1 MKSTLNFGLIE
12 AFRSVMLV
20 GTVVGAARLM
30 NVTQPGV
37 SRSIALLELRIG
49 YKLFERQGR
58 RLIPTPEGE
67 ALYRE
72 VEPLYG
78 NLERIAQVA
87 QDIGQQRAGALRI
100 ATLPAFSQSVMPRTI
115 ARFLASRPE
124 VSVFVQSLPS
134 RQIADMVATRQF
146 DVAVI
151 ELPLSRPSISVE
163 PLEPVP
169 LVAVMPSKHPLA
181 KKRRVSLRELHGERM
196 ILLSQHSYVRYQ
208 IEEAFS
214 QLGVSPK
221 VVMETPTSVIACA
234 LAAAGAGI
242 TLVAQLAAEAFAGP
256 DVVIRP
262 IVEPLT
268 SRYAVIFPYPGKRLA
283 LAETFAKGLQAE
295 VSKGR
300 AAMDPQ

>member
-1 MKSTLNFGLIE
+1 MKSTLSFGLIE

-58 RLIPTPEGE
+58 RLVPTPEGE

-78 NLERIAQVA
+78 NLERIAQAA

-100 ATLPAFSQSVMPRTI
+100 ATLPAFSHGVIPRTI
-115 ARFLASRPE
+115 AQFLTTRPA

-134 RQIADMVATRQF
+134 RQIADLVATRQF
-146 DVAVI
+146 DVAVV
-151 ELPLSRPSISVE
+151 ELPLSHPAIAVE
-163 PLEPVP
+163 PLDPVP
-169 LVAVMPSKHPLA
+169 LVAVLPSTHPLA
-181 KKRRVSLRELHGERM
+181 QQPRVSLRSLDGERM
-196 ILLSQHSYVRYQ
+196 ILLSKHSFVRYQ

-214 QLGVSPK
+214 ELGVSPR

-234 LAAAGAGI
+234 LVAAGAGV
-242 TLVAQLAAEAFAGP
+242 TLVAQLTAQDFVGP
-256 DVVIRP
+256 GVAVRP
-262 IVEPLT
+262 VVEPLS
-268 SRYAVIFPYPGKRLA
+268 SRYAIIFPHPGKRLG
-283 LAETFAKGLQAE
+283 LAERFADDLRAE
-295 VSKGR
+295 VQRSMEMS
-300 AAMDPQ
+300 A